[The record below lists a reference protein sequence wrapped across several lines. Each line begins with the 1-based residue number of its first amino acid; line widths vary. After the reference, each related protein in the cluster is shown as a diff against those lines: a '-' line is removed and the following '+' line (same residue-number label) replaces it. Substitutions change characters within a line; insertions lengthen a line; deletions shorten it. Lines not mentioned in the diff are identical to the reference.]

1 MESNILSN
9 LKELSTELAAQPDT
23 WKQMTILEAVTT
35 IEALQQEN
43 EQLQGRNT
51 TYVNENA
58 NQAKEIERL
67 QDENISI
74 KNWNA
79 CEAEQ
84 FSELLES
91 DKRRI
96 ELEEE
101 VEQLQA
107 QAARMIELPCKVG
120 QIVYADCCGDII
132 GWEIYE
138 IELSSNAPNKYYT
151 CGDDD
156 GYAADEMYFEEDDI
170 GKTVFLTRE
179 AAEKAIA
186 EVGDN

>member
-1 MESNILSN
+1 MTISEKVKKYWKTFREECDLM
-9 LKELSTELAAQPDT
+9 LEDELSKAVAIEQIPMVDAV
-23 WKQMTILEAVTT
+23 LEAFDT

-101 VEQLQA
+101 VEQLQTQTA
-107 QAARMIELPCKVG
+107 QYRETLEQARVALKSVSYRSGLGSDE
-120 QIVYADCCGDII
+120 
-132 GWEIYE
+132 
-138 IELSSNAPNKYYT
+138 
-151 CGDDD
+151 D
-156 GYAADEMYFEEDDI
+156 GI
-170 GKTVFLTRE
+170 RE
-179 AAEKAIA
+179 ALAAIDKVIGGK
-186 EVGDN
+186 EDV